1 MLFQPLSFNIIEQL
15 ICCIIDFI
23 RSLFKLTEPHQT
35 LISHWIFFLDIFNPH
50 TPILSYIYICLLCSC
65 DKHRIKDSIP
75 FFIWDAKL
83 FKCCLSHNDYRLSHH
98 SAEYQAHAL
107 IEPAVLQH
115 LYTFFGSLVVND
127 LATFKSRSKAII
139 ANRFDDSLRDV
150 ASKVYTR
157 DIFRRD

>member
-75 FFIWDAKL
+75 FFIWDSKL
-83 FKCCLSHNDYRLSHH
+83 FKCCLTHNDYRLSHH

-115 LYTFFGSLVVND
+115 LYLCQIHLMSVILPVSYQDAPVLSLPPS
-127 LATFKSRSKAII
+127 FHQQP
-139 ANRFDDSLRDV
+139 
-150 ASKVYTR
+150 
-157 DIFRRD
+157 